1 MLSVQRRSQANEADG
16 PKEAADRPLP
26 GGAKVVI
33 VEQARGVLERISEAL
48 PQDWAPEGFASLSE
62 AERARLH
69 SQGALIIIL
78 GPSQVG
84 LTELARVGRL
94 LASNP
99 AAGAILVVAEPTT
112 QLVRL
117 ALRAGVNDAIGL
129 SEIETELGQAVE
141 SLALRL
147 DEELMRL
154 VAAAGTAASGLG
166 QAFVTSVFSPKGGV
180 GKSVVAVNLAAAL
193 ARREAGPVV
202 VLDLDLQFGDVA
214 VMLRAQPVHTIV
226 DAVSAGDLLDHELL
240 RSFLVR
246 HDKSGVWVLAAP
258 TSPSQADQV
267 GPEAMLKVLEL
278 LKEMF
283 AHVVIDTPPHL
294 SEVVLQAVA
303 ASDAVAF
310 ILGMDVPSVKNA
322 SLGLQAFELL
332 QLPLAKVMLLLNRA
346 GTKVHLGD
354 RDIERAIGARIDLA
368 LPSEVE
374 VTQAVNQGN
383 PVLIEYPRA
392 RFSAGADQLAEM
404 VLQRANEVANDKPK
418 R

>member
-1 MLSVQRRSQANEADG
+1 MLSVQRRSQVAGVDSLEEPVA
-16 PKEAADRPLP
+16 RPLP
-26 GGAKVVI
+26 GRAKVVI
-33 VEQARGVLERISEAL
+33 VERAAEVLEQISAVLPENWEREA
-48 PQDWAPEGFASLSE
+48 FVSFSE
-62 AERARLH
+62 AERARLR
-69 SQGALIIIL
+69 SEGPLVIVL
-78 GPSQVG
+78 GPSQVVPA
-84 LTELARVGRL
+84 ELARVGNL
-94 LASNP
+94 LASNA
-99 AAGAILVVAEPTT
+99 AAGAILVVGEPTA

-117 ALRAGVNDAIGL
+117 ALRAGVRDAVSLSDIG
-129 SEIETELGQAVE
+129 SELGQAVE

-147 DEELMRL
+147 DEELLQR
-154 VAAAGTAASGLG
+154 AAADVAGSGFG

-193 ARREAGPVV
+193 ARRDAGPVV

-214 VMLRAQPVHTIV
+214 VMLRLQPVHTIA
-226 DAVSAGDLLDHELL
+226 DAVSAGDLLDHDLL
-240 RSFLVR
+240 RSFLAR

-267 GPEAMLKVLEL
+267 GPEAMLKILEL

-283 AHVVIDTPPHL
+283 SHVVIDTPPHL
-294 SEVVLQAVA
+294 SEVVLQSVA

-310 ILGMDVPSVKNA
+310 VLGMDVPSVKNA

-346 GTKVHLGD
+346 GSRVYLGD

-374 VTQAVNQGN
+374 VTQAVNQGS
-383 PVLIEYPRA
+383 PVLIEYPRT
-392 RFSAGADQLAEM
+392 RFSAAVGQLAEM
-404 VLQRANEVANDKPK
+404 VLQRAKEVVNGKAN